1 MGFIHTRWFESV
13 LPETNNYITIARG
26 TKAYTT
32 NPLLYINQM
41 RTANIY
47 TLDVRENF
55 NKKLKFGT
63 LMSVAKTS
71 VQIAVA
77 EGVTS
82 ELTGLLTEFIIKY
95 HRNTGL
101 NIEEVHYVSQLN
113 NEIQEPSSATIIDN
127 YNVLQISNPEYH
139 KSKGRPPKRYKSST
153 EKNNIQHITSSKT
166 CSYCLE
172 KGHNIRG
179 CKQHKADSVDKENSN

>member
-1 MGFIHTRWFESV
+1 
-13 LPETNNYITIARG
+13 
-26 TKAYTT
+26 
-32 NPLLYINQM
+32 M

-47 TLDVRENF
+47 TSDVRENF

-63 LMSVAKTS
+63 LMSIAKTS

-113 NEIQEPSSATIIDN
+113 NEI
-127 YNVLQISNPEYH
+127 
-139 KSKGRPPKRYKSST
+139 
-153 EKNNIQHITSSKT
+153 
-166 CSYCLE
+166 
-172 KGHNIRG
+172 
-179 CKQHKADSVDKENSN
+179 

>member
-1 MGFIHTRWFESV
+1 MLSIDHKEIQEIWKVNYIVASSKSKPHYVVILKDMILLCTYMYIINQEIPYRHQYQILLQSNKAIFHMGFIHTRWFELM

-47 TLDVRENF
+47 TSDVRENF
-55 NKKLKFGT
+55 NKKLKFST
-63 LMSVAKTS
+63 LISVAKTS
-71 VQIAVA
+71 VQIAVT

-95 HRNTGL
+95 RQNTGL
-101 NIEEVHYVSQLN
+101 NIEEVHYVS
-113 NEIQEPSSATIIDN
+113 
-127 YNVLQISNPEYH
+127 
-139 KSKGRPPKRYKSST
+139 
-153 EKNNIQHITSSKT
+153 
-166 CSYCLE
+166 
-172 KGHNIRG
+172 
-179 CKQHKADSVDKENSN
+179 